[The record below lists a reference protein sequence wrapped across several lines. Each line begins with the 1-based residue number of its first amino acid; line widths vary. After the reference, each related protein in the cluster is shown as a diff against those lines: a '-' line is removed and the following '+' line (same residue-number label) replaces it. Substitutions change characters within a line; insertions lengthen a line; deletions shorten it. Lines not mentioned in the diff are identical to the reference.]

1 MRKTIILILALVFL
15 FASFQTSFA
24 KKEKTGKVKGN
35 VFTDEKFEYQLTF
48 LENWKLKTE
57 KEPSLVRATL
67 MKKNYQV
74 DKSTRFGGYE
84 VNIPTIILLADTTSF
99 SLEQFKIELLKESKK
114 IKNLDKYKL
123 KLEFL
128 TNSEL
133 LQERE
138 ILIDS
143 LPAYILTFK
152 KQYFKTAGDA
162 TKGSDRD
169 EMSTVYDLPSAGSP
183 EASEVI
189 VEDFIAGHIVFFKKE
204 NNIFLVHFSCER
216 QFIGP
221 NHREF
226 TNIMSGWKFEE

>member
-1 MRKTIILILALVFL
+1 MRKTTIFILALFFL
-15 FASFQTSFA
+15 FAIFQTSFG

-35 VFTDEKFEYQLTF
+35 VFTDKKFGYQLTF
-48 LENWKLKTE
+48 LENWKLSTE

-74 DKSTRFGGYE
+74 DRSTRFGGYE
-84 VNIPTIILLADTTSF
+84 VNIPTIIILADTTSL
-99 SLEQFKIELLKESKK
+99 SLEDFKKALLEESKK
-114 IKNLDKYKL
+114 IKNLDKYKM

-138 ILIDS
+138 TLVDS
-143 LPAYILTFK
+143 IPAFILTFK
-152 KQYFKTAGDA
+152 KGYFKT
-162 TKGSDRD
+162 
-169 EMSTVYDLPSAGSP
+169 TVDQTRGITP
-183 EASEVI
+183 EGTEVI
-189 VEDFIAGHIVFFKKE
+189 VEEFIIGHIVFFKKE
-204 NNIFLVHFSCER
+204 KNIFLVHFSCER

-226 TNIMSGWKFEE
+226 TNIMNGWEFKD